1 MDGVVERPDFRQE
14 AFFYPFSIC
23 VNWISL
29 KMRRRQKEETPKKM
43 KALLVLVFADL
54 NLWWIEERLAFF

>member
-23 VNWISL
+23 VNWIFV
-29 KMRRRQKEETPKKM
+29 KNEAEAKRGDPQKDEGVVG
-43 KALLVLVFADL
+43 LGVCNSVD
-54 NLWWIEERLAFF
+54 EERLALF